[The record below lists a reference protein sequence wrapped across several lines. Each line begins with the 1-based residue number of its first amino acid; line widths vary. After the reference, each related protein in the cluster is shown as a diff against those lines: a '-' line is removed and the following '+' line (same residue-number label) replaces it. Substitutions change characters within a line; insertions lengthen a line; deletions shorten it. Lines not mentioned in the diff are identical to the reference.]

1 LLKRLKKPSLEL
13 RLISLPWFLLPFQ
26 TIPIPG
32 ESVTLNGADLRAQS
46 KEEKDSL
53 KEELLKILE
62 DTDYAILAEK
72 RTAMADNA
80 NKTLAAIPN
89 MIFVG

>member
-1 LLKRLKKPSLEL
+1 MLAEVRSK
-13 RLISLPWFLLPFQ
+13 FQ

-46 KEEKDSL
+46 KEEKDAL

-89 MIFVG
+89 IIFVG